1 MSNASFTYLTD
12 EVLSEFLGRGC
23 ETLIQFLQA
32 PDQSEEQVED
42 ISSQIFTELLL
53 IYEKGNLSKEDV
65 TEFLSLAIQ
74 DESVAILF
82 CDVLDVF
89 PATSSIQDLLLE
101 IYKKQSIIKYTT
113 LAKLI
118 DPDTLA
124 KLSIVPSDVLNR
136 QLNTRKRD
144 VFYTQKKYNL
154 LHEELEGYS
163 KLIVELYRILK
174 SEDTN
179 YQLSYALKV
188 IEGSIGHYSL
198 DPNRVLDIIIDI
210 YTNNFVGNH
219 EFAIQLLKNSR
230 WWPSIESDCSTSI
243 EKLNIGGNESAAKCI
258 GLKLLKCPKDRD
270 LPETFK
276 ILIACLIKEGFV
288 SFGSIWKYVRPDKE
302 EMDLLE
308 SEYKKELEEQVFK
321 ASASALALA
330 APLADD
336 EEAEESSKK
345 TSNTKKQADN
355 TKTSMETKL
364 LLNLKFGLLKVFLGN
379 GLYWPSIYILTEY
392 PFLAYVQPEVH
403 ELMSRCIEVMIEP
416 LYTSINPLSAEILSE
431 IQTGKK
437 IAFPR
442 PLNTVAYDEFP
453 CTHYL
458 SFKPTIKSFS
468 LKKFHYFYTKWTD
481 KLPVVSSIDD
491 LFKMSAQFLKFI
503 GVNISQNLELFTKLC
518 DIIVWDLS
526 NNGSEEKNQKWFN
539 YFRNY
544 IFPSIPLIKE
554 NAFAVDK
561 AYDVLK
567 HFLPEERFNLYG
579 EMYQV
584 LSKNNSYIRM
594 AYGKAEKSTKDVLK
608 RLSKE
613 NVRPMMRRLAKI
625 SFSNPLPCF
634 LTILQ
639 QIESYDNLNT
649 LVVETARYFNSYGW
663 DVLTLAILLRL
674 TATGRS
680 NVQTN
685 GLNDR
690 QWIQSLS
697 SFIGKICQ
705 RYPNSIDLN
714 TLLQFLLKSFFS
726 KETPNMIVLKEILLS
741 MGGIQAITNLTLQQ
755 VNMINCGGSLEK
767 LVYKTIDDTRYDKV
781 KSGVILVKSL
791 QQLGITN
798 ELFISIC
805 QLGNVLTSN
814 TGESHLKVLANKG
827 DDLNSLLH
835 LFTQVIGFFGKDIE
849 VANTLIPISQLVS
862 EYEVLVELA
871 YELWRPFLSLLLESD
886 DKAVEM
892 IRSENKALFET
903 LSLPKFSVE
912 LYSSFWMSSL
922 YDINFSSAL
931 YDEELKKLTSNKESL
946 QETISMSKRN
956 RDISRLVVDKYRKDL
971 QQLESFIKSIP
982 DEKVNHEQHFASV
995 TSRFETEASLW
1006 FPDMS
1011 DEDIMTQTKSFLQY
1025 CVLPRAI
1032 HSSFDAAFTAKF
1044 LFLMHS
1050 LKVANFSLI
1059 LILDELIKSKIIF
1072 GTLFTLTP
1080 TEAENFGLF
1089 FAEILKSLNSWTEK
1103 SAFDEAFSENE
1114 SDISFD
1120 DFRSTLYGY
1129 HSLLLSEI
1137 LTALEVK
1144 DYMSRRNAITFLK
1157 NLLGVYPTVED
1168 HCEKAVALIENI
1180 SKNDPR
1186 EDLKLSS
1193 SALIGHVK
1201 SRSKNWVHL
1210 WDFISMPESEKE
1222 EHIKKRDEIKEK
1234 EELAKKK
1241 IQEERAK
1248 KLMEEQAK
1256 IKAEQIESAQQ
1267 KRLASALSYEDSGN
1281 VTKRVDSRGSEGS
1294 KNRYAYY
1301 SKYGNQQKDS
1311 SAQSASES
1319 TSESKKDFK
1328 SEENGSNT
1336 PKQPKEPEKISDLKA
1351 KLLEAKKE
1359 YRDNKFKDL
1368 SVSSS
1373 RSATPVDKDSKKPYS
1388 IDAKKVAN
1396 LPVHPNSGN
1405 KTTNQNSNSR
1415 PTNPSSNTRPANP
1428 SSNTRPS
1435 NPSSNTRPTNPS
1447 SNARP
1452 ANPSSS
1458 SRTPS
1463 SSSNTRPANPSSSN
1477 RPPHPS
1483 STNKPPHVSASKPVE
1498 APKPRAPLPPQP
1510 STKGDSNYGDRRM
1523 NARQPYSQTNNRYN
1537 DQRIPKPPSA
1547 RLPQNPNFSRPPS
1560 NSNVNSRNQTRSL
1573 PPPPPPPPLSLKG
1586 TGGLARID
1594 NSSGSNNN
1602 QNNNRNNYRYDPKRK
1617 HESYNSGRGYDKKQ
1631 RY

>member
-1 MSNASFTYLTD
+1 MSNAYLTD
-12 EVLSEFLGRGC
+12 EVLSEFLGKGC
-23 ETLIQFLQA
+23 ETLIQVLQA

-42 ISSQIFTELLL
+42 VSSQIFTELLL
-53 IYEKGNLSKEDV
+53 VYEKGTLSKEDV

-74 DESVAILF
+74 EESIAILF

-89 PATSSIQDLLLE
+89 PPTPSMQELLLE
-101 IYKKQSIIKYTT
+101 IYKRQSIIKYTT

-118 DPDTLA
+118 DPHTLA
-124 KLSIVPSDVLNR
+124 KLTIVPSDILIR

-163 KLIVELYRILK
+163 KLIVELYQILK
-174 SEDTN
+174 SEDTI
-179 YQLSYALKV
+179 YQLSYALNV
-188 IEGSIGHYSL
+188 IESSIGHYSL

-230 WWPSIESDCSTSI
+230 WWPDVVSDSFTSI
-243 EKLNIGGNESAAKCI
+243 EKLNVGGNESAAKCI

-288 SFGSIWKYVRPDKE
+288 SFGSIWKYVRPGEK
-302 EMDLLE
+302 EMDALE
-308 SEYKKELEEQVFK
+308 VDYKKELEDQVFK

-336 EEAEESSKK
+336 ETADDSTQK
-345 TSNTKKQADN
+345 TSTTKKQSDN
-355 TKTSMETKL
+355 SKTSLENKL

-392 PFLAYVQPEVH
+392 PFFAFIQPEVH

-416 LYTSINPLSAEILSE
+416 LYSAANPLSAKVLDDL
-431 IQTGKK
+431 QTGKK

-442 PLNTVAYDEFP
+442 PLNTVAYEEFP

-481 KLPVVSSIDD
+481 GLPTVSSIED
-491 LFKMSAQFLKFI
+491 LFTMSSEFLKFL
-503 GVNISQNLELFTKLC
+503 GVNISQNLELFSKLC
-518 DIIVWDLS
+518 DILVWELS
-526 NNGSEEKNQKWFN
+526 KNNGKNDQLFN

-561 AYDVLK
+561 AYEVLK
-567 HFLPEERFNLYG
+567 YFLSEERFNLYG

-584 LSKNNSYIRM
+584 LSKNNPYIRM

-714 TLLQFLLKSFFS
+714 TLLQFLLKSFYS
-726 KETPNMIVLKEILLS
+726 KETSNMTVLREILLS

-755 VNMINCGGSLEK
+755 VNMINCGNSLQK
-767 LVYKTIDDTRYDKV
+767 LVYKTIDDTRYDKI
-781 KSGVILVKSL
+781 KSGVILVNSL

-805 QLGNVLTSN
+805 QLGTVLTSN
-814 TGESHLKVLANKG
+814 SDHSHLKVLANKG

-835 LFTQVIGFFGKDIE
+835 LFTQVTGFFGKDIE
-849 VANTLIPISQLVS
+849 LAETLIPISQLVS
-862 EYEVLVELA
+862 QYDVLVELA
-871 YELWRPFLSLLLESD
+871 YELWRPFLEND
-886 DKAVEM
+886 NIHVEKM
-892 IRSENKALFET
+892 RSENRILFEV
-903 LSLPKFSVE
+903 LSLPLFSIE
-912 LYSSFWMSSL
+912 LYTSFWMSSL
-922 YDINFSSAL
+922 YDINYSDEL
-931 YDEELKKLTSNKESL
+931 YDQELKKLVSHKESL

-956 RDISRLVVDKYRKDL
+956 RNISRLVVDNYRKDL
-971 QQLESFIKSIP
+971 QQLEYFISAIP
-982 DEKVNHEQHFASV
+982 NEKVVHEQHFASV
-995 TSRFETEASLW
+995 TSRLEAEASLW
-1006 FPDMS
+1006 FPEMS
-1011 DEDIMTQTKSFLQY
+1011 DIDITTQTRSFLQF
-1025 CVLPRAI
+1025 CVLPRSI

-1044 LFLMHS
+1044 LFLLHS
-1050 LKVANFSLI
+1050 LKVENFSLT
-1059 LILDELIKSKIIF
+1059 LILDELINTKIIF
-1072 GTLFTLTP
+1072 GSLFTLTP

-1089 FAEILKSLNSWTEK
+1089 FAEILKSLSSWTEM
-1103 SAFDEAFSENE
+1103 SAFDQAFTE
-1114 SDISFD
+1114 SQISFD
-1120 DFRSTLYGY
+1120 EYRLKLYGY
-1129 HSLLLSEI
+1129 HSMLLSEVSN
-1137 LTALEVK
+1137 ALEVK

-1157 NLLGVYPTVED
+1157 NLLGVYPSVED
-1168 HCEKAVALIENI
+1168 HCEKLVKLIENI
-1180 SKNDPR
+1180 TLNDPR

-1201 SRSKNWVHL
+1201 SRSKYWVHL
-1210 WDFISMPESEKE
+1210 WDFIPMPEAEKE
-1222 EHIKKRDEIKEK
+1222 EHLKKRNGIKEK
-1234 EELAKKK
+1234 EEQARKKK
-1241 IQEERAK
+1241 EEERLK
-1248 KLMEEQAK
+1248 KVAEEQAK

-1267 KRLASALSYEDSGN
+1267 KRLATALNYEDSGN
-1281 VTKRVDSRGSEGS
+1281 VTKRSDLRGSEGS

-1301 SKYGNQQKDS
+1301 SKYGKKEKDS
-1311 SAQSASES
+1311 DS
-1319 TSESKKDFK
+1319 TSSDVKKDTK
-1328 SEENGSNT
+1328 PEDNGQST
-1336 PKQPKEPEKISDLKA
+1336 PKQPKGAEKISDLKA
-1351 KLLEAKKE
+1351 KLIEAKKE
-1359 YRDNKFKDL
+1359 YKNNKSRDLITPL
-1368 SVSSS
+1368 S
-1373 RSATPVDKDSKKPYS
+1373 RPATPVDKDIKPV
-1388 IDAKKVAN
+1388 AETNKVYNA
-1396 LPVHPNSGN
+1396 PVQQSN
-1405 KTTNQNSNSR
+1405 KPASR
-1415 PTNPSSNTRPANP
+1415 PTNPSSTRPPTSNYNRSTHQSAANKSAHT
-1428 SSNTRPS
+1428 SSAPKPVDATKSRN
-1435 NPSSNTRPTNPS
+1435 
-1447 SNARP
+1447 
-1452 ANPSSS
+1452 SSS
-1458 SRTPS
+1458 S
-1463 SSSNTRPANPSSSN
+1463 
-1477 RPPHPS
+1477 
-1483 STNKPPHVSASKPVE
+1483 KPVD
-1498 APKPRAPLPPQP
+1498 APKPRTPLPPQP
-1510 STKGDSNYGDRRM
+1510 STKGESNYGDGGRRM
-1523 NARQPYSQTNNRYN
+1523 NSRQTYSQSNSRFN
-1537 DQRIPKPPSA
+1537 DQRASSA
-1547 RLPQNPNFSRPPS
+1547 RLPQNPNFTRPPPN
-1560 NSNVNSRNQTRSL
+1560 NSSRNQTRSL
-1573 PPPPPPPPLSLKG
+1573 PPPPPPPPPPASQ
-1586 TGGLARID
+1586 ARSD
-1594 NSSGSNNN
+1594 NS
-1602 QNNNRNNYRYDPKRK
+1602 RNNYRHDPKRK
-1617 HESYNSGRGYDKKQ
+1617 HENYNSGRGYDKKQ
-1631 RY
+1631 KY